1 MQFNYTQATKIAPRT
16 FLISAFTLF
25 LTALFTTTI
34 SVANA
39 AVKQDIN
46 SEMPASKHIN
56 SIVLGAGCFWGA
68 EKRYEKIPG
77 VIDAV
82 SGYADGVG
90 VKPTYKE
97 ITKWKNR
104 NNPNNHAEVV
114 KVTYNSNQ
122 IDLETIIRKYFES
135 HDPTQVNGQGNDIGT
150 QYRSTILT
158 SNNSQISIAKNV
170 LNQYQARLNAKGFGK
185 IVTKIKPLTKFFPA
199 EDYHQDYLKKNPN
212 GYCPDHSTG
221 VTFADKPNQPIVNNS
236 ALTKGQQIVVIDS
249 PDCPYCEKFKKDVV
263 SKYNKSTPITFRR
276 ASQLKGLKV
285 KTATWATPTILF
297 MKDGK
302 ELFGHQGYMKP
313 EKFYAAYDR
322 LKFK

>member
-1 MQFNYTQATKIAPRT
+1 MQFNYTQATKIVPRT

-46 SEMPASKHIN
+46 SEMPASKHIS

-77 VIDAV
+77 VINAV

-158 SNNSQISIAKNV
+158 SNNSQISIAKTV

-221 VTFADKPNQPIVNNS
+221 VTFADKPNQPIVNNF

-276 ASQLKGLKV
+276 ASQLKDLKV

-297 MKDGK
+297 M
-302 ELFGHQGYMKP
+302 
-313 EKFYAAYDR
+313 
-322 LKFK
+322 

>member
-1 MQFNYTQATKIAPRT
+1 MRILKMIPRT
-16 FLISAFTLF
+16 VALLTSLAFFIASNLG
-25 LTALFTTTI
+25 I
-34 SVANA
+34 ANA
-39 AVKQDIN
+39 AVKQDLN
-46 SEMPASKHIN
+46 TEMSASKHLN
-56 SIVLGAGCFWGA
+56 TIVLGAGCFWGA

-90 VKPTYKE
+90 IKPTYKE
-97 ITKWKNR
+97 ITKWKHR
-104 NNPNNHAEVV
+104 NNPNNYAEVV
-114 KVTYNSNQ
+114 KVTYNSSQ
-122 IDLETIIRKYFES
+122 IDLETILRKYFES

-158 SNNSQISIAKNV
+158 NNNMQTKKAKAV
-170 LNQYQARLNAKGFGK
+170 LGQYQARLNAKGYGK
-185 IVTKIKPLTKFFPA
+185 IVTKVKPLTKFFPA
-199 EDYHQDYLKKNPN
+199 EDYHQDYLAKNPN

-221 VTFADKPNQPIVNNS
+221 VTFADKPNTPIVDNTGLS
-236 ALTKGQQIVVIDS
+236 KGQQIVVIDS

-276 ASQLKGLKV
+276 ASQLKGLNV

-302 ELFGHQGYMKP
+302 ELFGHQGYMVSD
-313 EKFYAAYDR
+313 KFYAVHEK

>member
-1 MQFNYTQATKIAPRT
+1 MHLKYTQLTKANPRSY
-16 FLISAFTLF
+16 LINALIFF
-25 LTALFTTTI
+25 LTANI
-34 SVANA
+34 SIANA
-39 AVKQDIN
+39 AVKQDTDTPL
-46 SEMPASKHIN
+46 SASKHI
-56 SIVLGAGCFWGA
+56 STIVLGAGCFWGA

-90 VKPTYKE
+90 VEPTYKE
-97 ITKWKNR
+97 ITKWKHR

-114 KVTYNSNQ
+114 KVTYNSNE
-122 IDLETIIRKYFES
+122 IDLATLIKKYFET
-135 HDPTQVNGQGNDIGT
+135 HDPTQLNRQGNDVGT

-158 SNNSQISIAKNV
+158 SNNAQIDIAKTV
-170 LNQYQARLNAKGFGK
+170 LNQYQVLLNAKGFGK

-221 VTFADKPNQPIVNNS
+221 VTFEEKPNQPVVNNS

-249 PDCPYCEKFKKDVV
+249 PNCPYCEKFKKDVI
-263 SKYNKSTPITFRR
+263 SKYSKSTPISFRR
-276 ASQLKGLKV
+276 ASQLKGLKI

-297 MKDGK
+297 LEDGK
-302 ELFGHQGYMKP
+302 ELSGHQGYMKTD
-313 EKFYAAYDR
+313 EFYATYNR

>member
-1 MQFNYTQATKIAPRT
+1 MLNYKSLLKITRSI
-16 FLISAFTLF
+16 LISSFALLF
-25 LTALFTTTI
+25 SINI
-34 SVANA
+34 SIANA
-39 AVKQDIN
+39 AVKQNIN
-46 SEMPASKHIN
+46 TPMSASKHIS

-68 EKRYEKIPG
+68 EKRYQKIPG

-90 VKPTYKE
+90 IKPTYKE
-97 ITKWKNR
+97 ITKWKYKND
-104 NNPNNHAEVV
+104 PNNYAEVV

-122 IDLETIIRKYFES
+122 IDLETILRKYFES
-135 HDPTQVNGQGNDIGT
+135 HDSTQLNRQGNDVGT

-158 SNNSQISIAKNV
+158 NDDSQLRTANAV
-170 LNQYQARLNAKGFGK
+170 LNQFQVRLKAKGFGE
-185 IVTKIKPLTKFFPA
+185 IVTKVKSLTKFYPA

-221 VTFADKPNQPIVNNS
+221 VTFVDKPNHPFVNNS
-236 ALTKGQQIVVIDS
+236 ALAKGEQIVVIDS

-263 SKYNKSTPITFRR
+263 SQYNKATPITFRR
-276 ASQLKGLKV
+276 ASQLKGLTI
-285 KTATWATPTILF
+285 KTATWATPTVLF

-313 EKFYAAYDR
+313 DSFYATYNR